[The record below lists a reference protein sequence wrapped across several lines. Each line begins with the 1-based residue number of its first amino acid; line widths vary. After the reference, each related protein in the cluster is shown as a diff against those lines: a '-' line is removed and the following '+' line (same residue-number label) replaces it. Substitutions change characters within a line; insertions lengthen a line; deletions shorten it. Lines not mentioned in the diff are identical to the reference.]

1 MEGMA
6 KHAKRFVQYCSDYHI
21 KPRKLDDTFGQDV
34 HQRLINYVDEG
45 KLIFRTEDLR
55 LLEAAAD
62 SLDNDI
68 KDKKFRYAELL
79 IETIKSR
86 AKTIS
91 KFTDEFLAS
100 DFDVYGNAQ
109 DLDLEYTS
117 FAKDEAEIEQRWR
130 KVILE
135 ATQLEILSVVDRKG
149 ALDKTEVKAVIKD
162 AKQKIKGNYTDY
174 FESLADLE
182 TYFELIYINAI
193 ALVYDPHSSYFN
205 EELSEEYSEE
215 LTSSQFIF
223 GITYRQTL
231 NGEIEI
237 TEIAPGSSAWFS
249 DDVNEND
256 IILSITSSTGQTID
270 GKNVEIG
277 DISDFFSALDTD
289 SISLEL
295 RTDEGS
301 KKVELVRRK
310 VYSDNDII
318 KSALLKG
325 EKNIGYISLPDFY
338 ANWTDTTMLGCAND
352 VAKSLLKLKKAGMD
366 GLILDL
372 RNNGGGSLSEAVDLV
387 GIFINYG
394 PVILLEDQQGDVVS
408 LKDYNKG
415 SIYRGPLIVLVN
427 SESASAS
434 EIVAG
439 TLQDYNR
446 ALIVGQQSFGKATGQ
461 SMFPLDPKMEY
472 FAGVSAEDPSW
483 GYAKTTDVGLYRL
496 RKSSAQQKG
505 ITPDVITPHFSP
517 YPPEYE
523 RDQPHAIAL
532 DSVQKKIYYTPK
544 PTINTSA
551 LSSWYASQPKETLI
565 SMKELIAGLKRVNN
579 ELEES
584 LSLEKSHKLYQQ
596 IEDLG
601 DRYEE
606 ALDQYAFLY
615 EAESFQF
622 EESVIQMSPY
632 LSTYNAAFIKRLGRD
647 AELNEAYKIMGRLIE
662 LQQ

>member
-1 MEGMA
+1 MEGTA

-21 KPRKLDDTFGQDV
+21 QPRKLDDTFGQDV

-68 KDKKFRYAELL
+68 KDRKFRYAELL

-86 AKTIS
+86 AQTIAKS
-91 KFTDEFLAS
+91 ADAFLAS
-100 DFDVYGNAQ
+100 DFDVYGNTQ
-109 DLDLEYTS
+109 DLDREYTS
-117 FAKDEAEIEQRWR
+117 FAKDDAEIENRWR

-135 ATQLEILSVVDRKG
+135 ATQLEILSTVGRKG
-149 ALDKTEVKAVIKD
+149 ELDKAEVEAVIKD
-162 AKQKIKGNYTDY
+162 AKQTIKENYTDY
-174 FESLADLE
+174 FESLADLG

-205 EELSEEYSEE
+205 EELREEYSEE
-215 LTSSQFIF
+215 LSSSQFIF

-231 NGEIEI
+231 NGKIEI

-249 DDVNEND
+249 EDVNEND
-256 IILSITSSTGQTID
+256 IILSITSSTGQSID
-270 GKNVEIG
+270 ATDAE
-277 DISDFFSALDTD
+277 ISDFSDFFADLETDT
-289 SISLEL
+289 ISLEL
-295 RTDEGS
+295 KTDEGS

-325 EKNIGYISLPDFY
+325 EKDVGYISLPDFY

-394 PVILLEDQQGDVVS
+394 PVILLEDQHGDVVS

-472 FAGVSAEDPSW
+472 FKGVSVEDPSW
-483 GYAKTTDVGLYRL
+483 GYAKTTDIGLYRL

-517 YPPEYE
+517 YEPEYE
-523 RDQPHAIAL
+523 RDQAHAITL

-544 PTINTSA
+544 QTINTDA
-551 LSSWYASQPKETLI
+551 LNSWYASQTKETLVP
-565 SMKELIAGLKRVNN
+565 MKELLAGLKQVSN

-596 IEDLG
+596 IDDLE
-601 DRYEE
+601 DRYED
-606 ALDQYAFLY
+606 ALNQYVFLY

-622 EESVIQMSPY
+622 EKSVIQMSPF

-647 AELNEAYKIMGRLIE
+647 AELNEAYKIMGQLIE
-662 LQQ
+662 MQQ